1 MIPAEKS
8 LVIIRKA
15 TCWDLPKIVSLY
27 QLLDTAYTHEPAGKV
42 AEDVLWERLM
52 QDQRQHLLVAE
63 VAGGVLGTLTV
74 IVIPN
79 IGHGGCP
86 WAAIENF
93 VVEEAC
99 RGIGIGTKL
108 MEAATKLCQDYGC
121 YKIVLSSNL
130 ARQQSHEFYRHLG
143 WQQSHIGFSI
153 AVPQEPAGIGDG
165 MSKQNKLQT
174 E

>member
-1 MIPAEKS
+1 MITEEKNMV
-8 LVIIRKA
+8 LIRKA
-15 TCWDLPKIVSLY
+15 TCWDLPKILSLY
-27 QLLDTAYTHEPAGKV
+27 QLLDTAYDHEPASKV
-42 AEDVLWERLM
+42 AEDVVWEKLM
-52 QDQRQHLLVAE
+52 QDPRQHLLVAE

-74 IVIPN
+74 IIIPN
-79 IGHGGCP
+79 IGHDGCP

-99 RGIGIGTKL
+99 RGTGIGKKL
-108 MEAATKLCQDYGC
+108 MDAATKLCQDYGC

-153 AVPQEPAGIGDG
+153 AMPQEPVDSCNGK
-165 MSKQNKLQT
+165 SKQGKKQ
-174 E
+174 